1 MPNQDDDEP
10 PELPNDFDED
20 EEIIEENKQI
30 DS

>member
-10 PELPNDFDED
+10 PELPDDFD